1 MDVRSKQEEF
11 MQVYEPLHGRFERYC
26 KTRCNGN
33 ALFRDVMHDTL
44 LIAFEKFESIQ
55 SREAFLH
62 FLFGTASRVLANQ
75 RRKKKPEFVEDFA
88 ERFRHLPEDTNNA
101 ERALEIQQLYEQLNL
116 LDDTTRECLILFEI
130 SGFSIREIMD
140 ILNLSESTVKQR
152 LSRGR
157 KQLLERMM
165 ALETN
170 P

>member
-1 MDVRSKQEEF
+1 

-75 RRKKKPEFVEDFA
+75 RRNKKPEPEKEPKAIIVFA
-88 ERFRHLPEDTNNA
+88 VAFART
-101 ERALEIQQLYEQLNL
+101 
-116 LDDTTRECLILFEI
+116 
-130 SGFSIREIMD
+130 S
-140 ILNLSESTVKQR
+140 
-152 LSRGR
+152 
-157 KQLLERMM
+157 
-165 ALETN
+165 
-170 P
+170 